1 MKCVSTGAMKRGLA
15 AVLAGSV
22 LALTGAMGGGCETN
36 AATGRSQ
43 LVLMSKTDEVAL
55 GVQAQPEL
63 IKEFG
68 GKVGDSVLQKYV
80 ADVGKKLAAQT
91 EADNPGLPW
100 EFTFLNSDDVNAF
113 ALPGGKIFITR
124 GLASK
129 MKDEAELA
137 HVLGHEVG
145 HVTARHTNER
155 MSQAM
160 GAEILAG
167 VAGAA
172 AKDEK
177 IAEVASQVAELV
189 LLSYSRDQESEADSL
204 GMRYMTRAGWDP
216 AGAEGVMKILINAS
230 QGERPPEMLA
240 THPDPELRLERVRRE
255 LSTVYRGVTNNPK
268 YVRNEQRFRSQFL
281 TRLRALRAQEGVSEE
296 EANRRA
302 IASIGHSGSWCAHCA
317 AAERKEHEDLRAAV
331 QAGASV
337 SANMNMNAN
346 ANANANAN
354 GKQGPTAGGFDDSVG
369 LLAR

>member
-1 MKCVSTGAMKRGLA
+1 MKRLRVSVVKRCAA
-15 AVLAGSV
+15 AVLMGSV
-22 LALTGAMGGGCETN
+22 LALTGAMGGGCVKN

-68 GKVGDSVLQKYV
+68 GKVSDATLQKYV
-80 ADVGKKLAAQT
+80 VDVGKKLAAQT

-100 EFTFLNSDDVNAF
+100 EFTFLNSNEINAF
-113 ALPGGKIFITR
+113 ALPGGKVFITR
-124 GLASK
+124 GLASQ

-172 AKDEK
+172 AKDKK
-177 IAEVASQVAELV
+177 IQEVASQAAEIV

-230 QGERPPEMLA
+230 KGNRPPEILA
-240 THPDPELRLERVRRE
+240 THPNPELRLERVRKE
-255 LSTVYRGVTNNPK
+255 LSTVYVGVTNTPK
-268 YVRNEQRFRSQFL
+268 YVRNEQRFRTQFL
-281 TRLRALRAQEGVSEE
+281 SRLKALRAQEGLSDER
-296 EANRRA
+296 ANQIA
-302 IASIGHSGSWCAHCA
+302 LASIGPSGSWCSHCA
-317 AAERKEHEDLRAAV
+317 AAERKQSEELHAAV
-331 QAGASV
+331 QAGVSV
-337 SANMNMNAN
+337 RTNVNAN
-346 ANANANAN
+346 A
-354 GKQGPTAGGFDDSVG
+354 KQGMLSGGFDDSVG
-369 LLAR
+369 LRAP